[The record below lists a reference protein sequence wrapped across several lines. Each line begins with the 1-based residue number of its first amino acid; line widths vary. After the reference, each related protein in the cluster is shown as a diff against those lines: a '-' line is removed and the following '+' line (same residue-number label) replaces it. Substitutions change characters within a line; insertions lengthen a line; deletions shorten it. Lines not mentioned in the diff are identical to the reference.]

1 MSLRSEVQEGGALRL
16 TMNRPKAAN
25 ALDHALH
32 DALVEALEQAGRDAS
47 VRAVLLTGAGG
58 RVFSAGADLRE
69 ELAGSPEEARVLR
82 RGLLMRSLLAVLDC
96 PRPLIAVVR
105 GKAVG
110 AGAMLALLSD
120 EVLMEEGASLSL
132 PEIALGM
139 ASPIG
144 VAAVA
149 ARGGR
154 AAAQALVQAGE
165 PIGAAAAKAAGLA
178 DAVYAD
184 RVMDEAAAARA
195 ARLGGFDPAAY
206 AANKSWM
213 NAPLRAALVR
223 AAAHAAHKPVGVA
236 VHAC

>member
-1 MSLRSEVQEGGALRL
+1 
-16 TMNRPKAAN
+16 
-25 ALDHALH
+25 
-32 DALVEALEQAGRDAS
+32 
-47 VRAVLLTGAGG
+47 VLLTGAGG

-69 ELAGSPEEARVLR
+69 ELAESPGEARVAR
-82 RGLLMRSLLAVLDC
+82 RELLLRSLLAVLDC

-105 GKAVG
+105 GKAIG

-165 PIGAAAAKAAGLA
+165 PIGAASAKVAGLA
-178 DAVYAD
+178 DAVHPDATL
-184 RVMDEAAAARA
+184 DEAAAERA
-195 ARLGGFDPAAY
+195 ARLGGFDPAVY

-213 NAPLRAALVR
+213 NAPLRKALVR
-223 AAAHAAHKPVGVA
+223 AAEHAAGVHMGGP
-236 VHAC
+236 VHAR

>member
-1 MSLRSEVQEGGALRL
+1 MTLRTEVLEGGALRL
-16 TMNRPKAAN
+16 TMDRPKVAN
-25 ALDHALH
+25 ALNRALQ
-32 DALVEALEQAGRDAS
+32 DALVSSLEGAGRDAS

-69 ELAGSPEEARVLR
+69 ELAESPGEARVAR
-82 RGLLMRSLLAVLDC
+82 RELLLRSLLAVLDC

-105 GKAVG
+105 GKAIG

-165 PIGAAAAKAAGLA
+165 PIGAASAKVAGLA
-178 DAVYAD
+178 DAVHPDATL
-184 RVMDEAAAARA
+184 DEAAAERA

-213 NAPLRAALVR
+213 NAPLRKALVR
-223 AAAHAAHKPVGVA
+223 AAEHAAGVHMGGP
-236 VHAC
+236 VHAR